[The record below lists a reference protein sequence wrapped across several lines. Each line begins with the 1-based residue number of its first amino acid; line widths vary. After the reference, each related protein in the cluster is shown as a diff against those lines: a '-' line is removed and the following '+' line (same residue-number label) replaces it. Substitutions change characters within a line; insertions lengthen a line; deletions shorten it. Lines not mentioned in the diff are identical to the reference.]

1 MEKTKYETRKA
12 RSMEMLNNG
21 VEPIKNGFNEYFI
34 PSQTDKSK
42 KYKITIN
49 HGWYSCE
56 CPDNKEGNL
65 CKHILL
71 LKTYFALQFKAQEIK
86 EKVIVSN
93 PCPHCESPNIRKFG
107 TRKTTMGLK
116 QRWLCKDCNKRFV
129 NEPKTN
135 IKGNLD
141 VVTIAMDLYMRGV
154 SYRGI
159 REHLKQF
166 LGLKVNHVTIMR
178 WVNTYMDRINK
189 YVDGLKPNVSDLWN
203 ADEQFIKVKGKEQYV
218 WNVMDERTRFLLASN
233 QSATRSTQDAR
244 ETFQKAKKIAGKR
257 AETVVTDG
265 SFNYQ
270 EAVRKEFATYQNRNP
285 HYRYVSIR
293 EHDSNNNN
301 IERFHGTFRQRDK
314 VMRGFKGNQKQ
325 YAENF
330 KTFYNFIREH
340 QALKGLT
347 PAQRAGINKKAD
359 WRELLISATQHP
371 KSNTPR

>member
-1 MEKTKYETRKA
+1 MLKTPKLA
-12 RSMEMLNNG
+12 AANLVSIQSNFP
-21 VEPIKNGFNEYFI
+21 EPHTILATCALKI
-34 PSQTDKSK
+34 KSK
-42 KYKITIN
+42 ILTGTVKKII
-49 HGWYSCE
+49 
-56 CPDNKEGNL
+56 
-65 CKHILL
+65 CKNAEENFFSNSFLFCFE
-71 LKTYFALQFKAQEIK
+71 YAKA
-86 EKVIVSN
+86 
-93 PCPHCESPNIRKFG
+93 
-107 TRKTTMGLK
+107 
-116 QRWLCKDCNKRFV
+116 
-129 NEPKTN
+129 
-135 IKGNLD
+135 
-141 VVTIAMDLYMRGV
+141 
-154 SYRGI
+154 
-159 REHLKQF
+159 
-166 LGLKVNHVTIMR
+166 
-178 WVNTYMDRINK
+178 
-189 YVDGLKPNVSDLWN
+189 
-203 ADEQFIKVKGKEQYV
+203 
-218 WNVMDERTRFLLASN
+218 
-233 QSATRSTQDAR
+233 
-244 ETFQKAKKIAGKR
+244 IAGKI

-270 EAVRKEFATYQNRNP
+270 EAVRKEFATYKNRNP